1 MTVKQQKK
9 QMYLAF
15 PAEGKGETPNAAGQ
29 GLKPSGRDMTLKA
42 RHHLRI

>member
-1 MTVKQQKK
+1 MTVKQQKNQCVYPFRERVGVNPRELLLK
-9 QMYLAF
+9 
-15 PAEGKGETPNAAGQ
+15 